1 MGTICDKTKKHSR
14 SLGIFYKKFHS
25 LFWKCWWFYTFVREK
40 SNTKIS
46 LLPWR
51 IIFELLSKSSAGQ
64 KYVFFIISSIKR
76 DKKIT
81 LLAVNGFFLNP
92 TKKKLVYVT
101 AFHLKKIVKHE
112 PNSHKSITFT
122 VNNTNL
128 RTSICVTDPN
138 RINSTETQKLSM
150 KQYKKCTCFPKNL
163 KKLIKNNKTG
173 VIFINK
179 SDVHMMK
186 SFLCKKLFE
195 SRKFILYSDQ
205 QNWDLKY
212 NKLWILRGLFWEKIR
227 KLRLTHLCYS
237 QLLYSTVC
245 TYL

>member
-1 MGTICDKTKKHSR
+1 M
-14 SLGIFYKKFHS
+14 
-25 LFWKCWWFYTFVREK
+25 
-40 SNTKIS
+40 
-46 LLPWR
+46 
-51 IIFELLSKSSAGQ
+51 
-64 KYVFFIISSIKR
+64 
-76 DKKIT
+76 
-81 LLAVNGFFLNP
+81 
-92 TKKKLVYVT
+92 YVT

-138 RINSTETQKLSM
+138 RINSTETQKL
-150 KQYKKCTCFPKNL
+150 YVFPKTL

-186 SFLCKKLFE
+186 SFLCKKLFA

-205 QNWDLKY
+205 QNWDIKY
-212 NKLWILRGLFWEKIR
+212 LFLVIINYESCKAYFGKKSESCVWH
-227 KLRLTHLCYS
+227 TYVTVS
-237 QLLYSTVC
+237 YSTVC